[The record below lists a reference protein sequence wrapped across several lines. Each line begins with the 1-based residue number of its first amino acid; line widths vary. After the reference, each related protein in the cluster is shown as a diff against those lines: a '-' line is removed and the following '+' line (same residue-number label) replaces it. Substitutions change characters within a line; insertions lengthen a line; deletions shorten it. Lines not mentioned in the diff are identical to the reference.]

1 MEYAGTIK
9 VMSILGMKYAGV
21 IKVMKCAGAI
31 LGNEGYLCREVAVRV
46 KTQHMLNDTSH
57 K

>member
-1 MEYAGTIK
+1 M
-9 VMSILGMKYAGV
+9 
-21 IKVMKCAGAI
+21 CAGAI